1 MSGEVDWSKLA
12 EMSDK
17 SLSDDLSDPVKP
29 ATPAPS
35 AASKFLKKK
44 PAAAPAAS
52 KTSTQKPK
60 VSSSTPARFVFHFLS
75 PLSFSYRVTDKSTNR
90 RPPPDDKK

>member
-29 ATPAPS
+29 TTPAPS

-44 PAAAPAAS
+44 PAAAGAPAATKS
-52 KTSTQKPK
+52 SVQKPK
-60 VSSSTPARFVFHFLS
+60 ASGATPVRFVI
-75 PLSFSYRVTDKSTNR
+75 
-90 RPPPDDKK
+90 